1 MSIRISAIAL
11 SAAAAVALTGCSLG
25 DSDQASGDDSG
36 QAAHSAQNAASGSD
50 GGGVD
55 AEESGAKD
63 AGIDPDNPP
72 KAIAS
77 TTLHVENDAV
87 DSTKVELVELRR
99 DENVMVAT
107 FRLTGQGRGTED
119 TSAFDLLGDNTFAP
133 TFVDFKNMEKYT
145 NVTDL
150 TSNDIAAEA
159 PLGKP
164 VYVFTAFPLPRQ
176 GVDTMDLQLISA
188 RPEITD
194 VPMPK

>member
-25 DSDQASGDDSG
+25 DSDQASGEDSG
-36 QAAHSAQNAASGSD
+36 HAAHSAQNAATGSD
-50 GGGVD
+50 GGVD
-55 AEESGAKD
+55 PEESGAKD
-63 AGIDPDNPP
+63 AGIDPDDPP
-72 KAIAS
+72 EAIAS
-77 TTLHVENDAV
+77 TTLHVENDNV
-87 DSTKVELVELRR
+87 DSTKVELVELSRE
-99 DENVMVAT
+99 ENVMVAT
-107 FRLTGQGRGTED
+107 FRLTGEGRGTED

-133 TFVDFKNMEKYT
+133 TFVDFKKMEKYT
-145 NVTDL
+145 NVADL

-176 GVDTMDLQLISA
+176 GVETMDLQLISE
-188 RPEITD
+188 RPEIRD

>member
-25 DSDQASGDDSG
+25 GSDQASGDDSG
-36 QAAHSAQNAASGSD
+36 NAAHSAQNAAAEGE
-50 GGGVD
+50 GVD

-63 AGIDPDNPP
+63 AGIDPDDPP
-72 KAIAS
+72 EAIAS
-77 TTLHVENDAV
+77 TTLQVNEGDV

-99 DENVMVAT
+99 DENVMLAT

-119 TSAFDLLGDNTFAP
+119 TSAFDLLGDHSFDP
-133 TFVDFKNMEKYT
+133 VFVDMKNMEKYT
-145 NVTDL
+145 KVDDL
-150 TSNDIAAEA
+150 TSNDIAVEA

-164 VYVFTAFPLPRQ
+164 VYLFTAFPLPRQ
-176 GVDTMDLQLISA
+176 GVDTMDPQVLSA
-188 RPEITD
+188 RPEIVD